1 MSDLLTKEKIGLERI
16 SPSAMDAY
24 ETCPKLFYYQ
34 NWLGLKLEDDRLHM
48 DFGDAIHDSMQ
59 GVFLEYDNH
68 FGGAWEAASFDTVKE
83 RFLKKW
89 KLSNV
94 PESSFQKFMETKA
107 GKESGFEKKEDLY
120 RYMRNDGLIMLKS
133 YWDNK
138 ERFLVENDYDF
149 TEFEVKLFVDMH
161 NPEDP
166 SDKLPIP
173 LSGRIDAINRKK
185 TKMVDFKTSK
195 SMYNETETRKKIQ
208 GISYV
213 FGQLM
218 ATGKLIEEF
227 DYVIFR
233 KGLKS
238 PDRIELVELK
248 YDMADMLAYYYRV
261 KSILTRIAQREFDRP
276 VSGHQ
281 NFCSCYKYD
290 EALSVLGIE
299 LPIKEPSM

>member
-1 MSDLLTKEKIGLERI
+1 MENVLTKERIGLDRV
-16 SPSAMDAY
+16 SPSALDCY
-24 ETCPKLFYYQ
+24 ETCPRLFYYQ

-48 DFGDAIHDSMQ
+48 DFGDAIHDAMQ

-68 FGGAWEAASFDTVKE
+68 FGGAWEAGSFDTVKE

-89 KLSNV
+89 KLSHV
-94 PESSFQKFMETKA
+94 PEASFQKFMETKA
-107 GKESGFEKKEDLY
+107 GRESGFTKKEELY
-120 RYMRNDGLIMLKS
+120 GYMRNDGLIMLKS
-133 YWDNK
+133 YWENK
-138 ERFLVENDYDF
+138 ERLLVEHDYDF

-173 LSGRIDAINRKK
+173 LSGRIDAVNRKK

-195 SMYNETETRKKIQ
+195 NKYDEVETRKKIQ

-213 FGQLM
+213 FGHLM
-218 ATGKLIEEF
+218 ATGDLIGEF
-227 DYVIFR
+227 DYIILR

-238 PDRIELVELK
+238 PDRIEVVKLN
-248 YDMADMLAYYYRV
+248 YDMADMVAYYFRV
-261 KSILTRIAQREFDRP
+261 KSILVKIAHREFDRP
-276 VSGHQ
+276 ISGHQ

-290 EALSVLGIE
+290 EALSVSGIE
-299 LPIKEPSM
+299 LPVKEQVM